1 MKKKMMKAIKELNAY
16 IDNDREKLCDELHE
30 VKLSHKRMEKLL
42 RRFIEMMRYSYMDTN
57 TERNYL
63 VYLDLCK
70 FYTDV
75 KKELSYPYLRCN
87 CVFKKGGKNA

>member
-1 MKKKMMKAIKELNAY
+1 MKKKMMKALKELNAY
-16 IDNDREKLCDELHE
+16 IDDDRQKLCDRLHDLEL
-30 VKLSHKRMEKLL
+30 SRKRMEKLL
-42 RRFIEMMRYSYMDTN
+42 RRFVDMMKYSYMDTN

-75 KKELSYPYLRCN
+75 KKELSYPYFRVN
-87 CVFKKGGKNA
+87 YKQKGGKNA